1 MRATVR
7 FLLAFILS
15 LLIEFGFI
23 EILESIKKPEREE
36 VRQVIEISL
45 IKQREQKVK
54 VEVERKIEKKRK
66 KKKTKKVPI
75 SEKRPKI
82 VSKKP
87 LRKLPEKQKK
97 KKEKPEKPGGLK
109 SLQGNLPAY
118 YIYAIRNAIEENI
131 FYPIEAIERGEEG
144 IVSVSFTLNRG
155 GKVVKC
161 KSLNGKSRI
170 LQEATCIA
178 IKRAEF
184 PPIPDTIK
192 NDKLTFQLE
201 IEYNLESVK

>member
-23 EILESIKKPEREE
+23 EILESIKKPQREE

-66 KKKTKKVPI
+66 KKTKKTSIPR
-75 SEKRPKI
+75 KRPEI

-87 LRKLPEKQKK
+87 LKKLPEKQKK

-144 IVSVSFTLNRG
+144 IVSVNFTLNRG
-155 GKVVKC
+155 GKVVEC
-161 KSLNGKSRI
+161 ESLNGKSRI
-170 LQEATCIA
+170 SQEATCIA